1 MPSWIIAARCLL
13 PPPRIQLA
21 LVALLVAFFLPL
33 AASPAQPA
41 ESVPEVL
48 APELILVNGKV
59 MTFDDEDRV
68 VEAVAIKGGRIVAV
82 GSNQTIRDLA
92 GGGTRV
98 LDVSGRLVLPG
109 LVDAHSHTTGV
120 PADYLDLYGA
130 HSIGEIVAAVKKKA
144 EEKPHGE
151 WIVGSGTFM
160 VYSGWDDTRLQEKRW
175 VTRWDLDPVSPHH
188 PVLLIKDGGHAVV
201 LNSYALRLAGI
212 TRETPDPKG
221 QIVRDPESGE
231 PTGAVLKLAT
241 EVASELLPQPT
252 QEERIHAAIN
262 ASGQLLRMGTT
273 TVADAS
279 STPETI
285 RIFQAMYA
293 RGQESLVSM
302 VLDPVVPAGKGLEES
317 VEFVRSWA
325 VQTGFGDER
334 IKLGALKIFVDG
346 GVTSRTAW
354 FSQPYKDRP
363 DYYGIAEVNRETL
376 FEVVRL
382 ADHLGWQLHFHTCG
396 DAAAE
401 LVLQALEAAQE
412 ENQSTGRRHLMT
424 HLYVL
429 SPDQMARM
437 RRLGVIAVLQPNFV
451 YALGEHMRAVL
462 REEQLAHLIPFRSLL
477 EAGVPVALSADGH
490 PQEPLYGIYA
500 AVARE
505 TKTGH
510 VLGAEE
516 AVSVLQTVRAYTR
529 TSAYARF
536 EEDRRGS
543 LEAGKL
549 ADLIVLDRDILTVPF
564 REIKDTQV
572 LLTVKGGKIAF
583 NGLE

>member
-1 MPSWIIAARCLL
+1 MPTSIAAASYF
-13 PPPRIQLA
+13 PRRAA
-21 LVALLVAFFLPL
+21 LVALLAAFLIPLPAVA
-33 AASPAQPA
+33 AQPA
-41 ESVPEVL
+41 GTIPEAL

-59 MTFDDEDRV
+59 MTLDDADRV
-68 VEAVAIKGGRIVAV
+68 VEAVAIKAGRIVSV
-82 GSNQTIRDLA
+82 GSNQTIRELA
-92 GGGTRV
+92 GGATRV
-98 LDVSGRLVLPG
+98 LDVGGRLVLPG
-109 LVDAHSHTTGV
+109 LVDAHSHSTGV
-120 PADYLDLYGA
+120 PPDYLDLYGA
-130 HSIGEIVAAVKKKA
+130 HSIAEIVEAVRKKA
-144 EEKPHGE
+144 EEKPEGE

-160 VYSGWDDTRLQEKRW
+160 VYSGWDDTRLAEKRW
-175 VTRWDLDPVSPHH
+175 VTRADLDPVSPHH

-212 TRETPDPKG
+212 TKDTPDPKG
-221 QIVRDPESGE
+221 QIPRDPESGE

-241 EVASELLPQPT
+241 EVTSELLPRPT
-252 QEERIHAAIN
+252 EEERIQAALN

-293 RGQESLVSM
+293 RGQEPLVSTI
-302 VLDPVVPAGKGLEES
+302 LDPVVPVGKGMEES
-317 VEFVRSWA
+317 FEVVHSWA

-334 IKLGALKIFVDG
+334 IKLGALKFFIDG

-363 DYYGIAEVNRETL
+363 DYYGIPEVNRETL

-382 ADHLGWQLHFHTCG
+382 ADRLGWQLHFHTCG

-401 LVLQALEAAQE
+401 LVLQALEAAQK
-412 ENQSTGRRHLMT
+412 ENQSSGQRHLMT

-429 SPDQMARM
+429 SPEQMARM
-437 RRLGVIAVLQPNFV
+437 RRLGVIAVLQPNFI

-462 REEQLAHLIPFRSLL
+462 RDEQLAHLIPFRSLL

-510 VLGAEE
+510 VLGADE
-516 AVSVLQTVRAYTR
+516 AVSVREALRAYTR

-536 EEDRRGS
+536 EEERRGS
-543 LEAGKL
+543 LEPGKI
-549 ADLIVLDRDILTVPF
+549 ADLIVLDRDILAQPTN
-564 REIKDTQV
+564 EIIDAQV
-572 LLTVKGGKIAF
+572 LLTIKDGKVVF
-583 NGLE
+583 THLP